1 MLNVLMLSELFYP
14 HGGGAEY
21 ATFLYAKL
29 LSQAG
34 FNIIVV
40 TNRFS
45 GESKVSRDERLTV
58 YRLPLLG
65 ESGSV
70 KYAILKR
77 FDVLFSSLMRKMMK
91 WADVVYI
98 PRFWFSAIPL
108 AKVLGKPIITHLH
121 DYIPICPL
129 AILYDETKA
138 KTCDCRSIICSPKC
152 IYAYEKTHDRNFQET
167 LTSVVLNSGVGRYL
181 PKFIELSDAIICV
194 SKSQRSIIVEKQ
206 PSLRKNLH
214 IIYNPLPKFSTIEIN
229 GDDFGYFGG
238 PDVLKG
244 FRVLY
249 HALSSLNHAGS
260 RLMRIHCTKF
270 QAPSERVARALS
282 GLGFVLYDKLDK
294 SELDKVYENIRA
306 VVVPSVWHE
315 PWPYVVVEAL
325 VQGRFVVT
333 SSVGGIPEQV
343 EGCNGVMLFEAGNYN
358 ELADSMEF
366 VAGLEREKIVDFG
379 CQNRETFLR
388 RFDNESSIKGFIS
401 VCEHL
406 I

>member
-1 MLNVLMLSELFYP
+1 MNVLFLSELFYP
-14 HGGGAEY
+14 HGSGAEY

-29 LSQAG
+29 LSRAD
-34 FNIIVV
+34 FNITVV
-40 TNRFS
+40 TNKFD
-45 GESKVSRDERLTV
+45 GEPEVSKHGKLSI

-77 FDVLFSSLMRKMMK
+77 FDVLFSSFMRKMMK
-91 WADVVYI
+91 WADVIYV

-108 AKVLGKPIITHLH
+108 AKAFGKPIITHLH
-121 DYIPICPL
+121 DYIPICSL

-138 KTCDCRSIICSPKC
+138 KVCDSRSIICSPRC
-152 IYAYEKTHDRNFQET
+152 IYAFEKTRNRNFQET

-181 PKFIELSDAIICV
+181 PKLVELSDSIICV
-194 SKSQRSIIVEKQ
+194 SKSQRNIIARKE
-206 PSLRKNLH
+206 PSLSKKLH
-214 IIYNPLPKFSTIEIN
+214 VIYNPLPKLSIIEMK
-229 GDDFGYFGG
+229 GDDLGYFGG
-238 PDVLKG
+238 SDVLKG

-249 HALSSLNHAGS
+249 QALSSLNHASS
-260 RLMRIHCTKF
+260 RLIRIHSTKF
-270 QAPSERVARALS
+270 QVPSEQVARALN

-294 SELDKVYENIRA
+294 SEFDKVYENIRA

-325 VQGRFVVT
+325 VQGRFVIA
-333 SSVGGIPEQV
+333 SHIGGIPEQV
-343 EGCNGVMLFEAGNYN
+343 EGCRGVMLFEAGNHK
-358 ELADSMEF
+358 ELVDSMEF
-366 VAGLEREKIVDFG
+366 VAGLEREKIVDLGF
-379 CQNRETFLR
+379 QNRETFLR
-388 RFDNESSIKGFIS
+388 RFNNESSVKDFIG